1 MTTAETERALVDATR
16 LAAQVAQLQLKLLSH
31 AERVEVGV
39 AVGATSAANW
49 LAHTTRTTR
58 PAVHRAARLAS
69 RLESAHSMVDE
80 ALAAARINVEQAH
93 VIVEAVDALP
103 ADLVDAATR
112 EEAEAFLLREA
123 RDHDAKALRIMGRR
137 LLEVAAPEK
146 ADAEEAR
153 RLENEEAA
161 ARAAASFTMSDDG
174 HGKCHGRFTI
184 SSLHGAMLRKALL
197 AIAAPARHPDRPS
210 DVLTKHKLGLAFA
223 EYIETRPEDTVPTA
237 GGCAATVVVTLDLE
251 TLMGGLKAAG
261 LCDGTRISAGEARR
275 MACLAGVIPVVLGG
289 KSEPLDVGRRRRFH
303 TRAQRIAMGVR
314 DGGCTAEGCDRAASM
329 CHAHHDEPWSRNGNT
344 DVKTGRLLCA
354 RHHTLAHDRRYQLK
368 AGPNGKVTFT
378 RRT

>member
-1 MTTAETERALVDATR
+1 ME
-16 LAAQVAQLQLKLLSH
+16 K
-31 AERVEVGV
+31 
-39 AVGATSAANW
+39 
-49 LAHTTRTTR
+49 
-58 PAVHRAARLAS
+58 
-69 RLESAHSMVDE
+69 
-80 ALAAARINVEQAH
+80 
-93 VIVEAVDALP
+93 
-103 ADLVDAATR
+103 
-112 EEAEAFLLREA
+112 AEAFLLGEA

-146 ADAEEAR
+146 VDAEEAR
-153 RLENEEAA
+153 RLEDEEAA

-184 SSLHGAMLRKALL
+184 SSLHGSMLRKALM
-197 AIAAPARHPDRPS
+197 AIAAPARHPDRPA
-210 DVLTKHKLGLAFA
+210 DLLTKHKIGLAFM
-223 EYIETRPEDTVPTA
+223 EYIETRPESTVPTA
-237 GGCAATVVVTLDLE
+237 GGCAATVVVTIELD

-289 KSEPLDVGRRRRFH
+289 KSEPLDVGRKRRFH

-314 DGGCTAEGCDRAASM
+314 DGGCTAEGCDRPPAM
-329 CHAHHDEPWSRNGNT
+329 CHAHHDEPWSRDGNT

-368 AGPNGKVTFT
+368 AGPNGKVAFS